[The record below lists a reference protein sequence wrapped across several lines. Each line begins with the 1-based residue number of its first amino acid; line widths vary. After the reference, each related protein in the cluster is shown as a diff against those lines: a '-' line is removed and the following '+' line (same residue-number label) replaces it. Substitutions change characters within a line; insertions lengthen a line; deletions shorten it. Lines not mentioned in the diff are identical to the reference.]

1 MENYDFC
8 GWATRAN
15 LRCSDGRTIMRD
27 AFKHHDNK
35 TVPLVWMHQH
45 NDPANVLGHALLKNL
60 DEGLYAYCT
69 FNDTESGQMAKQL
82 VEHGDVSALSI
93 HATRLKQDAGNVTH
107 GTITEVSLVLAGA
120 NPGAYIES
128 VMSHGEESD
137 EEAVIYTGE
146 DIVLAHAEDDIPTEE
161 EETAEEQEGEKESET
176 NTETDADTADTEV
189 NAEAD
194 AEIEH
199 GDGTKEEKPD
209 MAEAEKKPEAET
221 ETESKGKTVGDVLDT
236 LTEEQMTAVCALIGQ
251 ALEDAGVTEDDE
263 DTEDESE
270 TESEENKNIKHSEG
284 GNETMNVFEKNNE
297 QKVTVLSHAD
307 QEAIVE
313 LAKSSRVGTLQDA
326 IKAYMSEHTELAHA
340 ENGAVEAW
348 DVSKLFP
355 DYQNVPAGAP
365 GVVGHD
371 NTWVADVMKKTKK
384 NPASRIRTRHASLL
398 ADEYKAKGYNS
409 RENAKTV
416 SEGVKMILRTTDPQT
431 VYVRDE
437 LHRDDIIDMDFDII
451 AFQKNIMKGS
461 MEETVAVAA
470 LIGDGLDD
478 TNPDK
483 ISETHIRPVWTDH
496 DVFTIKATVNGAME
510 NLQGTD
516 TAANFGANYIFA
528 EAFLETSLTARLQY
542 RGKGIVD
549 LYCAPSV
556 VNKMLLARD
565 LNGRR
570 IYDSVADLAKALNVG
585 AIHSVEQMEGRTR
598 ENGTRKLLGIFV
610 NMANYTFGSTKGGE
624 ITSFEQFDIDFN
636 KHKYLME
643 SRVSGAL
650 TEPYSAIAIEEEV
663 VAG

>member
-15 LRCSDGRTIMRD
+15 LRCSDGRTIMKN

-35 TVPLVWMHQH
+35 KVPLVWMHQH
-45 NDPANVLGHALLKNL
+45 NDPANVLGHALLKNM

-82 VEHGDVSALSI
+82 VEHGDVNALSI

-128 VMSHGEESD
+128 VMCHGDESD
-137 EEAVIYTGE
+137 DEAVIFTGE
-146 DIVLAHAEDDIPTEE
+146 DIVLAHAEDDIPTVE
-161 EETAEEQEGEKESET
+161 EETVEEQEGENKTESET
-176 NTETDADTADTEV
+176 ETAVETESETEV
-189 NAEAD
+189 ETEVEAEV
-194 AEIEH
+194 EIEH
-199 GDGTKEEKPD
+199 GEGTKKEEKPE
-209 MAEAEKKPEAET
+209 MAETEKKPEAEN
-221 ETESKGKTVGDVLDT
+221 ETKGKTVGEVLDT
-236 LTEEQMTAVCALIGQ
+236 LTEEQMTAVYALVGQ
-251 ALEDAGVTEDDE
+251 ALEDAGVTDE
-263 DTEDESE
+263 DEDAEDESE
-270 TESEENKNIKHSEG
+270 ETENKNIKHSEG

-297 QKVTVLSHAD
+297 QKMTVLSHAD
-307 QEAIVE
+307 QEEIMK
-313 LAKSSRVGTLQDA
+313 LAKSSRVGSLQDA
-326 IKAYMSEHTELAHA
+326 IKTYVSEHTELAHA
-340 ENGAVEAW
+340 DNGAVENW
-348 DVSKLFP
+348 DVEKLFP
-355 DYQNVPAGAP
+355 DFQNIPAGAP
-365 GVVGHD
+365 NVVGHD
-371 NTWVADVMKKTKK
+371 NTWVSELMKKTKK

-398 ADEYKAKGYNS
+398 ADEYKAKGYQKKGDQ
-409 RENAKTV
+409 KTV
-416 SEGVKMILRTTDPQT
+416 SEGIKMILRTTDPQT

-437 LHRDDIIDMDFDII
+437 LHRDDIIDMDFDIV
-451 AFQKNIMKGS
+451 AFQKNIMKGAL
-461 MEETVAVAA
+461 EEAVAVAA
-470 LIGDGLDD
+470 LIGDGLEEGAA
-478 TNPDK
+478 DK
-483 ISETHIRPVWTDH
+483 ISETHIRPVWHDH
-496 DVFTIKATVNGAME
+496 EVFTIKATINGAME
-510 NLQGTD
+510 NLQGSET
-516 TAANFGANYIFA
+516 TANFGANYIFA

-542 RGKGIVD
+542 RGKGVVD

-585 AIHSVEQMEGRTR
+585 AIHTVEQMEGRTR
-598 ENGTRKLLGIFV
+598 ENGTRKLLGIYV

-636 KHKYLME
+636 KQKYLME
-643 SRVSGAL
+643 ARVSGAL